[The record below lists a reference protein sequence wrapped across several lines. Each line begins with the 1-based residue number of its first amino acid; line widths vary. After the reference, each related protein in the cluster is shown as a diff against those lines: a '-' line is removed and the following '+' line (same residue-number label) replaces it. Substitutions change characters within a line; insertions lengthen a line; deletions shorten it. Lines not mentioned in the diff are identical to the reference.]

1 LHSRSSRIF
10 VHAAVILLI
19 VSTFIATL
27 GGAAVTVYAFRW
39 RRRERFLLWFGLFSI
54 LYGIVLIVRNSVFRL
69 GFGQPQGIE
78 LSLERLI
85 SLSTIVPG
93 LLLFG
98 EFYGPGWRSSLRW
111 LTGGYCILA
120 TVAVIAGR
128 RTSPLELILFPGT
141 ALIVILPLV
150 LTVGYF
156 AGYRPRPVPQR
167 RILFAGWLGLFCAF
181 SIDRVLHT
189 ELGNWHSGVEPYGFL
204 TLVICLSY
212 VAARRVITDEHQ
224 LLSLTDEM
232 RAAATIQEAILPE
245 KLPSLPNVE
254 LAVRYAPMTAIAG
267 DFYDFPT
274 VGPNGVSVLVADV
287 LGHGVPAA
295 LIASMVKVAVSTQVK
310 RDSEPASVVAG
321 LNSIL
326 SAEAHGQYVTAVYL
340 RIDVVNWVG
349 RYTAAGHPPPLLWRR
364 RKREL
369 EVLGQT
375 GLLLGVR
382 PNEAYTDSEFRF
394 ETGDRLLLYT
404 DGLTD
409 PENAAGESFG
419 DAALLAFIREK
430 QDLEGEE
437 FADLLLKAALA
448 WPGNG
453 ARSQQKDDITILV
466 IDLHGSA
473 NVEP

>member
-1 LHSRSSRIF
+1 MR
-10 VHAAVILLI
+10 AAVTLLI
-19 VSTFIATL
+19 VSAFIATL

-69 GFGQPQGIE
+69 GFGQPQGIG

-93 LLLFG
+93 LLLFQ

-120 TVAVIAGR
+120 GIAISAVR
-128 RTSPLELILFPGT
+128 SNSPLELILFPGT
-141 ALIVILPLV
+141 ALVVMMPLV
-150 LTVGYF
+150 LTLGYF
-156 AGYRPRPVPQR
+156 AGYRPRPIPQR
-167 RILFAGWLGLFCAF
+167 RVLFAGWLGLFCAF
-181 SIDRVLHT
+181 SIDRMLHT

-212 VAARRVITDEHQ
+212 VTARRVITDEHQ

-232 RAAATIQEAILPE
+232 RASARIQEAILPE

-267 DFYDFPT
+267 DLYDFPT
-274 VGPNGVSVLVADV
+274 VGPNGVSVLMADV

-295 LIASMVKVAVSTQVK
+295 LIASMVKVAVSTEVK
-310 RDSEPASVVAG
+310 LDSKPSSVIAG

-326 SAEAHGQYVTAVYL
+326 SAEAREQYVTAVYL
-340 RIDVVNWVG
+340 CIDVVNRVG
-349 RYTAAGHPPPLLWRR
+349 RYSSAGHPPPLLWRR
-364 RKREL
+364 CKGEL
-369 EVLGQT
+369 EVLGET

-382 PNEAYTDSEFRF
+382 PNEAYADSEFCF
-394 ETGDRLLLYT
+394 EIGDRLLLYT

-409 PENAAGESFG
+409 PEDTAGESFG
-419 DAALLAFIREK
+419 DAALLAFFREK
-430 QDLEGEE
+430 QDLEAEE
-437 FADLLLKAALA
+437 FVDLLLKAVLA
-448 WPGNG
+448 WSGNG
-453 ARSQQKDDITILV
+453 TGSQQKDDITILV
-466 IDLHGSA
+466 IDLHGGA
-473 NVEP
+473 NMEP

>member
-369 EVLGQT
+369 EVLGET

-382 PNEAYTDSEFRF
+382 PNEAYTESEFRF

-409 PENAAGESFG
+409 PEDATGESFG

>member
-1 LHSRSSRIF
+1 M
-10 VHAAVILLI
+10 HAAVILLI

-93 LLLFG
+93 LLLFE

-167 RILFAGWLGLFCAF
+167 RFLFAGWLGLFCAF

-212 VAARRVITDEHQ
+212 VTARRVITDEHQ

-232 RAAATIQEAILPE
+232 RAAAKIQEAILPE
-245 KLPSLPNVE
+245 KLPSLPNVQ

-267 DFYDFPT
+267 DLYDFPT

-349 RYTAAGHPPPLLWRR
+349 CYTAAGHPPPLLWRR

-369 EVLGQT
+369 EALGET

>member
-93 LLLFG
+93 LLLFE